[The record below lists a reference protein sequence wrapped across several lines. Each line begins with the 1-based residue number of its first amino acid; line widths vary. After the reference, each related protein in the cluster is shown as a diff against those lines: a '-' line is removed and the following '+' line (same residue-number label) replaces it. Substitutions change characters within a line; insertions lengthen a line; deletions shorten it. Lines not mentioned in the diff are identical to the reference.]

1 MERPRTYR
9 PSPALIVA
17 LVALVAAMS
26 GAAIALPGKSTVGSA
41 DLKRNAVRSK
51 HIQGKTVHGSDVEND
66 ALKGK
71 QVFEEKLAA
80 VPEAESVQS
89 VRPFGDS
96 FERAAATDGPDAT
109 SARASAPKLPLASAG
124 QLAVYAKC
132 FRSTDDDTVFAR
144 VYIETSADGA
154 VFEGGTDQLE
164 GSGGFLNVATA
175 ESDRELLATS
185 AAADASVL
193 DTGSWYAMAPDG
205 TGIGGTVAAAAKNGT
220 VDGDGVFG
228 DGSVCLFGG
237 EAVG

>member
-1 MERPRTYR
+1 M
-9 PSPALIVA
+9 
-17 LVALVAAMS
+17 
-26 GAAIALPGKSTVGSA
+26 
-41 DLKRNAVRSK
+41 
-51 HIQGKTVHGSDVEND
+51 HGSDVEND

-71 QVFEEKLAA
+71 QVFEEKLEA

-96 FERAAATDGPDAT
+96 FERAAATDGPDAA

-124 QLAVYAKC
+124 QLTVYAKC

-164 GSGGFLNVATA
+164 GSGGFLDVATP

-185 AAADASVL
+185 TAADASVL
-193 DTGSWYAMAPDG
+193 DIGRWYAMAPDG
-205 TGIGGTVAAAAKNGT
+205 TGARRHGRGRREERHRRRRRGLRRRQRLPVRRRGGRLS
-220 VDGDGVFG
+220 
-228 DGSVCLFGG
+228 GS
-237 EAVG
+237 